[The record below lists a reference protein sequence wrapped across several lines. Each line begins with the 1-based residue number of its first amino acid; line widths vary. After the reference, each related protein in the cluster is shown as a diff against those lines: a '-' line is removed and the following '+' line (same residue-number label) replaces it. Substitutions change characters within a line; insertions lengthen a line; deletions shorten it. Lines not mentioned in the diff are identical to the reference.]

1 MHQRVHPKYQQ
12 QQAEFLPTNQTEMP
26 FQAIM
31 TRSSLMEPLNRD
43 ASCDAVT
50 LQSSNCCVR
59 VKLGMAADVL
69 MTGGM
74 GARCL
79 KLPLCTSEGSAP
91 WEDVFDSKAKFN
103 VHK

>member
-1 MHQRVHPKYQQ
+1 MGYRHMHQRVHPKYQQ

-59 VKLGMAADVL
+59 VKLGMAADVIDDRRNGSSL
-69 MTGGM
+69 SETPSVYIRGFGTVGG
-74 GARCL
+74 R
-79 KLPLCTSEGSAP
+79 
-91 WEDVFDSKAKFN
+91 V
-103 VHK
+103 